1 MVSSRSTDCWVS
13 DAEDTEIRG
22 APDVECFRKGSK
34 AVGVV
39 TERFLSPL
47 LGLVVTSLGELG
59 VTNSPSK
66 DRWIVCWW
74 SSLLDMDVLVPG
86 TVQDSRLCSIL
97 IRFSLSVMSRE
108 PPPTPATAK
117 LMSDEELFES
127 NWLEFFLELFREPA
141 ALLPGPCPVS
151 HVSSVTDV
159 DILVLAR
166 RRKPAVDEVE
176 IK

>member
-59 VTNSPSK
+59 VTNSPRK
-66 DRWIVCWW
+66 GRK
-74 SSLLDMDVLVPG
+74 G
-86 TVQDSRLCSIL
+86 GRGESIL
-97 IRFSLSVMSRE
+97 KACRYGQTI
-108 PPPTPATAK
+108 
-117 LMSDEELFES
+117 
-127 NWLEFFLELFREPA
+127 
-141 ALLPGPCPVS
+141 
-151 HVSSVTDV
+151 
-159 DILVLAR
+159 
-166 RRKPAVDEVE
+166 
-176 IK
+176 